1 MKKLIL
7 GLSSLLVGVILFYC
21 YGSNNIFSYV
31 FLLLGL
37 YYILLGVRELQNSD
51 IIVNSMQNR
60 PLAEEGFYKKWIQVK
75 VEYEKCVLKDYGY
88 SFERE
93 AETGRVAAMNVL
105 SGDEMSN
112 VEIIKANQLLLEYP
126 YKKTESSEETIF
138 QIPLYDVDKGN
149 FSMRFI
155 AGDVFLYID

>member
-1 MKKLIL
+1 M
-7 GLSSLLVGVILFYC
+7 
-21 YGSNNIFSYV
+21 
-31 FLLLGL
+31 
-37 YYILLGVRELQNSD
+37 
-51 IIVNSMQNR
+51 
-60 PLAEEGFYKKWIQVK
+60 
-75 VEYEKCVLKDYGY
+75 LKDYGY

-126 YKKTESSEETIF
+126 YRKTESSGETIF
-138 QIPLYDVDKGN
+138 QISLYDIDKGS

-155 AGDVFLYID
+155 AGDIFLYIDQTNCENCILDLGDKRVRGFRKKQS